1 MGGISMSEQKLDRYG
16 FGIEEHV
23 FNRYFPGYTI
33 ALRYYPELLNLIEKH
48 PDIENVRTVSSN
60 MNIVFAILRYQEMT
74 KDLVNLQ
81 AVSDVNETDE
91 KISEEVQELREI
103 IDVLEHLKYMI
114 AHDPE
119 ATREIAATKDKILD
133 LNHFRKP

>member
-1 MGGISMSEQKLDRYG
+1 MSEQKLDRYG

-23 FNRYFPGYTI
+23 FHRYFAGYTI
-33 ALRYYPELLNLIEKH
+33 ALRYYPELFSLIERH
-48 PDIENVRTVSSN
+48 PDIENVRTISSN

-81 AVSDVNETDE
+81 AVSDSNETDE

-103 IDVLEHLKYMI
+103 IDVLEHLKYTI

-119 ATREIAATKDKILD
+119 ATHEVAVTKDKILD
-133 LNHFRKP
+133 LNHFRK

>member
-1 MGGISMSEQKLDRYG
+1 MSEQEVDRFG

-23 FNRYFPGYTI
+23 FNRYFSRYTI
-33 ALRYYPELLNLIEKH
+33 TLRYYPELFNLIEKH
-48 PDIENVRTVSSN
+48 PDIENTRTISSN

-81 AVSDVNETDE
+81 AVSNTNETDD
-91 KISEEVQELREI
+91 KISEEVRELREI
-103 IDVLEHLKYMI
+103 IDMLEHLKYTI

-119 ATREIAATKDKILD
+119 ASHGGTAIKEKVLD
-133 LNHFRKP
+133 LNHFRKY